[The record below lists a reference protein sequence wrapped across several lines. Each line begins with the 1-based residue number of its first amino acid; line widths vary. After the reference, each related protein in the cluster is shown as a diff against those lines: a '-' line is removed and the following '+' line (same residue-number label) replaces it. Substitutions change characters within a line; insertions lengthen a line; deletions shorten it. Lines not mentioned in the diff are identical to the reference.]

1 MANDLRSP
9 GAANEPVSLYR
20 RYRPG
25 TFEALRGQDHVVRA
39 LRSAVAHDQVAH
51 AYLFSGP
58 RGTGKTS
65 TARILAKALNCEH
78 VVEGEP
84 CGTCASC
91 VEITRGTS
99 MDVIEMDAASNN
111 GVDAIRD
118 LISHAALGSPG
129 RSKVY
134 IVDEVHMLT
143 PAAANALLKTLEEP
157 PGHVVFVLAT
167 TDPQKVPAT
176 IRSRTQHLEF
186 RLLSA
191 DTLEQLVKDV
201 SDDAGLGLDEAALSV
216 AVRKGRGSARDAL
229 SALDQVA
236 ASGDAT
242 DIRPALIEV
251 IEGLCEEDA
260 GRSLVALS
268 ALHESGWGPQQLC
281 VELVDDLRQGFLLTL
296 SPTVADMA
304 GTDRS
309 RIEDQAR
316 RLGLGRLVRAIELL
330 GRSQVDMRD
339 APDPQVILEVAVVR
353 AARSDLDG
361 DVASLDARLA
371 KLERAVAQLSAG
383 GAAPARAATP
393 PPPPP
398 TPVAPADG
406 SKPSLGAYRA
416 AKAAAAPSAPAPA
429 PAPAPAAATPPPA
442 APEPAPAPTTVVGE
456 PEAAPTTPTPPTDVS
471 LDSLSALWTDTIL
484 GELKGITKAMYSAGR
499 LTSLEG
505 NVARF
510 AVPTD
515 PHRDKCVE
523 KKAQVEGVLSTALGV
538 PITLEIVVDGS
549 ATPSPPPVVEAT
561 APAPVSESELEEEAS
576 SIDLTELV
584 EAPQGAV
591 ANVATSRILE
601 AFPGAVE
608 EEA

>member
-1 MANDLRSP
+1 MANDPASHS
-9 GAANEPVSLYR
+9 EPVSLYR

-25 TFEALRGQDHVVRA
+25 TFAELRGQDHVVRA
-39 LRSAVAHDQVAH
+39 LRTAVAHGQVAH

-65 TARILAKALNCEH
+65 TARILAKALNCQDLH
-78 VVEGEP
+78 EGEP
-84 CGTCASC
+84 CGVCPSC
-91 VEITRGTS
+91 IEITKGTS

-191 DTLEQLVKDV
+191 ETLEQLVKDV
-201 SDDAGLGLDEAALSV
+201 SLDAGLDLDASSLSV
-216 AVRKGRGSARDAL
+216 AVRKGRGSARDTL

-268 ALHESGWGPQQLC
+268 SLHESGWGPQQLC

-296 SPTVADMA
+296 SPSLADLS
-304 GTDRS
+304 GTDRG
-309 RIEDQAR
+309 RIEDQAA

-330 GRSQVDMRD
+330 GRSQVEMRD

-353 AARSDLDG
+353 ASRSDLDG
-361 DVASLDARLA
+361 DAAGIDARLA
-371 KLERAVAQLSAG
+371 RLERQIAELTAG
-383 GAAPARAATP
+383 TARPAPAKTP

-398 TPVAPADG
+398 APVATADG
-406 SKPSLGAYRA
+406 SAPSLGAFRA
-416 AKAAAAPSAPAPA
+416 AKAQANDTGAGARE
-429 PAPAPAAATPPPA
+429 PA
-442 APEPAPAPTTVVGE
+442 APVE
-456 PEAAPTTPTPPTDVS
+456 PEPPTSTEHVASEPVISIDHPVASGAVS
-471 LDSLSALWTDTIL
+471 LESLSALWPEKVM
-484 GELKGITKAMYSAGR
+484 GQLKGITKAMYAAGR
-499 LTSLEG
+499 LSGLDGSVVTI
-505 NVARF
+505 
-510 AVPTD
+510 AVPTE

-523 KKAQVEGVLSTALGV
+523 KRGQVESVISEAIGT
-538 PITLEIVVDGS
+538 PITIQIVVDGGV
-549 ATPSPPPVVEAT
+549 APPPVET
-561 APAPVSESELEEEAS
+561 AVTTPPPVTEGDVEEEAS
-576 SIDLTELV
+576 SIDLDDLV
-584 EAPQGAV
+584 EAPRGAV
-591 ANVATSRILE
+591 TNVAATRILE
-601 AFPGAVE
+601 AFPGATE

>member
-1 MANDLRSP
+1 M
-9 GAANEPVSLYR
+9 SLYR

-39 LRSAVAHDQVAH
+39 LRSAVAHGQVAH

-78 VVEGEP
+78 VVDGEP

-251 IEGLCEEDA
+251 IEGLCDEDA

-296 SPTVADMA
+296 SPSVADTA

-383 GAAPARAATP
+383 TATP
-393 PPPPP
+393 PRSATPPTPPP
-398 TPVAPADG
+398 TPVVPADG

-416 AKAAAAPSAPAPA
+416 AKAAAAPAAPAPMA
-429 PAPAPAAATPPPA
+429 
-442 APEPAPAPTTVVGE
+442 EPAPAPTASASPSPSPE
-456 PEAAPTTPTPPTDVS
+456 PPATPTPVAAEPTPEPNVSSPTTDVS
-471 LDSLSALWTDTIL
+471 LDSLTALWNDSIL

-499 LTSLEG
+499 LTRLEG

-523 KKAQVEGVLSTALGV
+523 KKAQVEGVLSSALGV
-538 PITLEIVVDGS
+538 PITLEIVVDG
-549 ATPSPPPVVEAT
+549 AAAPSPPPVVEAA

-591 ANVATSRILE
+591 ANVATSRILD

>member
-1 MANDLRSP
+1 MANDPASQS
-9 GAANEPVSLYR
+9 EPVSLYR

-25 TFEALRGQDHVVRA
+25 TFGELRGQDHVVRA
-39 LRSAVAHDQVAH
+39 LRTAVAHGQVAH

-65 TARILAKALNCEH
+65 TARILAKALNCQNLSD
-78 VVEGEP
+78 GEP
-84 CGTCASC
+84 CGVCPSC
-91 VEITRGTS
+91 IEITKGTS

-191 DTLEQLVKDV
+191 ETLEQLVKDV
-201 SDDAGLGLDEAALSV
+201 SVDAGLDLDDTALSV
-216 AVRKGRGSARDAL
+216 AVRKGRGSARDTL

-260 GRSLVALS
+260 GRALVALS
-268 ALHESGWGPQQLC
+268 SLHESGWGPQQLC

-296 SPTVADMA
+296 SPSLADLA
-304 GTDRS
+304 GTDRG
-309 RIEDQAR
+309 RIEDQAA
-316 RLGLGRLVRAIELL
+316 RLGLGRLVRSIELL

-361 DVASLDARLA
+361 DAAGIDARLA
-371 KLERAVAQLSAG
+371 RLERQVAELTS
-383 GAAPARAATP
+383 GAPRPAPATAP

-398 TPVAPADG
+398 APVATADG
-406 SKPSLGAYRA
+406 SAPSLGAFRA
-416 AKAAAAPSAPAPA
+416 AKAKAAVPAVEDEGPSEAPVETVPLASSEPVLDPSALED
-429 PAPAPAAATPPPA
+429 ATPVVA
-442 APEPAPAPTTVVGE
+442 ASTAGPLSL
-456 PEAAPTTPTPPTDVS
+456 EA
-471 LDSLSALWTDTIL
+471 LKALWPDQVM
-484 GELKGITKAMYSAGR
+484 GQLKGITKAMYSAGR
-499 LTSLEG
+499 LSGLEG
-505 NVARF
+505 SVVTV
-510 AVPTD
+510 AVPTE

-523 KKAQVEGVLSTALGV
+523 KRAQVESVISEAVGT
-538 PITLEIVVDGS
+538 PITIEIVVDGGV
-549 ATPSPPPVVEAT
+549 TPPPAPAAASSPPPVTEGDV
-561 APAPVSESELEEEAS
+561 VEEES
-576 SIDLTELV
+576 SIDLDDLV
-584 EAPQGAV
+584 DAPQGAV
-591 ANVATSRILE
+591 ANVAASRILE
-601 AFPGAVE
+601 AFPGATE
-608 EEA
+608 EDA